1 MSAVPPA
8 ATRPIRVLVVDD
20 SAVVRKMVT
29 DALSADPEIEVVGTA
44 LDPYIAKDKILALQP
59 DVLTLDLEMPR
70 MDGLTFLKI
79 LMERRPMPVV
89 IMSSLTQPGSAK
101 ALEALQHGA
110 IDVLGKPGSAYTIGD
125 LGPQLVAKVKAA
137 AQARVRRPASAVR
150 QPPEPS
156 AVSAPA
162 QHTTPPGTRPISPIR
177 MAKGATAAESTPT
190 SPPGRRTLSA
200 PTRAM
205 PARLS
210 ASGPVSPHS
219 RKLVL
224 IGASTGGTEAIRAV
238 LERLP
243 AEMPPIAIV
252 QHIPA
257 MFSRA
262 FAERLDTICALDV
275 REAADGDELRPGL
288 ALVAPGNFHLLL
300 QRDTGRYRARVSDGP
315 MVWHQRPAVDLLFKS
330 AVEAAAPHT
339 VAVLLTGM
347 GRDGAEGLLALRQRG
362 ARTIAQD
369 EESCVVY
376 GMPRAAAELGA
387 AEKIVPLARMA
398 ESILAA
404 IAAVPD

>member
-1 MSAVPPA
+1 MKTATATP
-8 ATRPIRVLVVDD
+8 TRPIRVLVVDD

-101 ALEALQHGA
+101 ALEALQFGA
-110 IDVLGKPGSAYTIGD
+110 IDVLGKPGTAYSIGD

-137 AQARVRRPASAVR
+137 AQARVRRRPSVVAAL
-150 QPPEPS
+150 PPEPPPAPVARAPANREDRGALAPS
-156 AVSAPA
+156 RLEPAAVQLAGRRPLHPPPRSGLVRLVAPGAVSA
-162 QHTTPPGTRPISPIR
+162 HT
-177 MAKGATAAESTPT
+177 
-190 SPPGRRTLSA
+190 
-200 PTRAM
+200 
-205 PARLS
+205 
-210 ASGPVSPHS
+210 

-243 AEMPPIAIV
+243 AEVPPIAIV

-262 FAERLDTICALDV
+262 FADRLNTICAMEV
-275 REAADGDELRPGL
+275 REAAEGDELRPGL

-300 QRDTGRYRARVSDGP
+300 QHGTGRYRARISDGP

-330 AVEAAAPHT
+330 AVDAAAPHT

-347 GRDGAEGLLALRQRG
+347 GRDGAEGMLALRQRG

-369 EESCVVY
+369 EESSVVY
-376 GMPRAAAELGA
+376 GMPRVAAELGA
-387 AEKIVPLARMA
+387 AEQIVPLERVA

-404 IAAVPD
+404 LATVPD